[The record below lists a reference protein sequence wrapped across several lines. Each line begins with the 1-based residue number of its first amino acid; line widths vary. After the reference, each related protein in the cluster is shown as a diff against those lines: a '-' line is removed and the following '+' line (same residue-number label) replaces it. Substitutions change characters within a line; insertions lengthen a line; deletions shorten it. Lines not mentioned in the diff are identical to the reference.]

1 MDIERFFPLL
11 ILWVLYQIFFKKR
24 AVTKKESVPK
34 SMPAVGWREARNEDK
49 EPSPVLAAMAT
60 VDKDV
65 PAGASNRT
73 VRPRAIVADS
83 VQPAKHYS
91 RRSLRR
97 AVIWSEILGPPVCQ
111 RKVE

>member
-1 MDIERFFPLL
+1 
-11 ILWVLYQIFFKKR
+11 
-24 AVTKKESVPK
+24 
-34 SMPAVGWREARNEDK
+34 MPAVGWREARNEDK

-97 AVIWSEILGPPVCQ
+97 AVIWSEILGPSVSPPLPPDQDLFVFLDKKITN
-111 RKVE
+111 R